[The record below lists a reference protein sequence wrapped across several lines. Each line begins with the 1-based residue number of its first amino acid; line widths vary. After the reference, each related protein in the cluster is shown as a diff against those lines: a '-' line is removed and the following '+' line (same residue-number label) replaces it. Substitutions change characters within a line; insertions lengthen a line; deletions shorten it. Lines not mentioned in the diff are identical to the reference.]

1 MPVGEEGGDGRIPQR
16 FFDRAADFYDAT
28 RSFFPAV
35 EEEIADAI
43 LATGGATPETYFL
56 EVGIGTDSA
65 WLLLLRRRYF

>member
-1 MPVGEEGGDGRIPQR
+1 MAGSHSVC
-16 FFDRAADFYDAT
+16 FDRAADFYDAT